1 MNEAIRVAFVGAG
14 AHATGSLYPQ
24 LHRVPDLDL
33 VAVCDL
39 IQEKAEHNARWFG
52 GRNVYTDVGTM
63 LANEELDG
71 VYICGLP
78 DMMDEVGLQVLEAGL
93 PIFVEKPSAVD
104 VPKARQLAQAA
115 DDLGL
120 WGMVAYMKR
129 FVPAYV
135 TAHDIVNAAD
145 FGGLQMLEM
154 AFTQGPYPQWSGI
167 EDTML
172 AFLTGQ
178 QCHNFDLIRHF
189 GGDVE
194 WVQVTKRWLNVDRMG
209 LFVSCQF
216 TSGAIGVM
224 NLNTLE
230 GWEDDPWQDIRERLH
245 CVGIG
250 ESVTVD
256 NNLYLTHHRPGQPW
270 CGIENK
276 PFGHALG
283 RLQPNWVAF
292 VADDL
297 CGYRGEL
304 TYFAQCLREG
314 RPPEQGADLWDGAK
328 SLELTEAVYES
339 ANSDGARVAVPVR

>member
-1 MNEAIRVAFVGAG
+1 MNETVRVAFVGAG

-24 LHRVPDLDL
+24 LHNVPNLDL

-52 GRNVYTDVGTM
+52 ARAVYTDVEQM
-63 LANEELDG
+63 LANEQLDG

-78 DMMDEVGLQVLEAGL
+78 DMMDEVGLQALEAGL
-93 PIFVEKPSAVD
+93 PIFVEKPSAVN
-104 VPKARQLAQAA
+104 VPKARELAQAA

-120 WGMVAYMKR
+120 WGMVAFMKR
-129 FVPAYV
+129 FAPAYV
-135 TAHDIVNAAD
+135 TARDIVSAAD
-145 FGGLQMLEM
+145 FNGLQMLEV
-154 AFTQGPYPQWSGI
+154 AFTQGPYPQWAGI

-178 QCHNFDLIRHF
+178 LCHIFDLTRYF

-194 WVQVTKRWLNVDRMG
+194 WVQATRRWLNADRMG

-216 TSGAIGVM
+216 TSGAIGIM

-230 GWEDDPWQDIRERLH
+230 GWEGDAWVDIRERLH

-250 ESVTVD
+250 EAVTV
-256 NNLYLTHHRPGQPW
+256 NEMLYITHHRPGQPW
-270 CGIENK
+270 CGLENK
-276 PFGHALG
+276 PFSHAFG
-283 RLQPNWVAF
+283 RLQPNRSAF
-292 VADDL
+292 VRDDL

-304 TYFAQCLREG
+304 AYFAQCLRED

-339 ANSDGARVAVPVR
+339 ANSEGARVAVPVR